1 MCDHDS
7 SRDPNSPER
16 RKAARYAKAGKVCSI
31 TGTVLAVAAIVAGA
45 GLMKADNGSPV
56 LLVCIVPMAVLLFLG
71 GYFERKDL
79 TLRCT
84 ERTTAHCIDTVR
96 RHRGR
101 RSTRHP
107 IVEYEVDGVR
117 HTAELSISCSRKDVG
132 ELYTIYYDP
141 LDPDTVRDQ

>member
-1 MCDHDS
+1 MYNHDS
-7 SRDPNSPER
+7 NRDPHSPDR
-16 RKAARYAKAGKVCSI
+16 RKAARYAKAGKVCK
-31 TGTVLAVAAIVAGA
+31 VLAIAFFIAACVGA
-45 GLMKADNGSPV
+45 ALMKTDNGSPV
-56 LLVCIVPMAVLLFLG
+56 LLLCIIPMAILLFLD
-71 GYFERKDL
+71 GYFKNKDL
-79 TLRCT
+79 KLRCT

-96 RHRGR
+96 R
-101 RSTRHP
+101 RSGKHSARYP